1 MEATQVQRKAGFSK
15 GNSIAKSL
23 RRKISALL
31 VTFALMAGLGLAVA
45 APSQATS
52 SYCGSG
58 QCTVYLDWNETVAL
72 SKGRVPSFN
81 AGPLT
86 VPIRT
91 GLVGHVLIAKG
102 WVNRGNCVAFTAN
115 VRPWANQGMLGWR
128 CR

>member
-1 MEATQVQRKAGFSK
+1 MEATQVQGKAGFTK
-15 GNSIAKSL
+15 GKGFFKSL

-31 VTFALMAGLGLAVA
+31 VTFGLMAGLSLAVA
-45 APSQATS
+45 APSQAAS
-52 SYCGSG
+52 SYCGNG
-58 QCTVYLDWNETVAL
+58 QCTVYLNWDETVAL
-72 SKGRVPSFN
+72 SRGRVPNFN

-86 VPIRT
+86 APIRA
-91 GLVGHVLIAKG
+91 GLIGHALIAKG